1 MRAGSAVSYKPY
13 RCQNHENQGGKVQYQ
28 TFRSVSDNH
37 LFVLCYE
44 DTFYEITP
52 AHVRHLGPW
61 QAQHRGDVYELKPE
75 YRLALVRDGSC
86 S

>member
-1 MRAGSAVSYKPY
+1 M
-13 RCQNHENQGGKVQYQ
+13 QYQ

-52 AHVRHLGPW
+52 AHVRLLGPW
-61 QAQHRGDVYELKPE
+61 QAQHRGDVYKLKPE
-75 YRLALVRDGSC
+75 YRLALVRDGYLLVKC
-86 S
+86 EAAMFKPEV